1 MNWSFLEYITG
12 KKQPVFSEWYEEYRR
27 DFICPAKETTLSRL
41 SYVVF
46 DTETT
51 GLDIKTDHIIS
62 LGAVKIQNQE
72 LKMLDVF
79 SQRIKRSVP
88 QKEEAIKVHG
98 LIQTDIKGSEAR
110 DVLSAFFHYLG
121 SSVVVGHHVSF
132 DADMVNKLSSG
143 LGGGPIKNP
152 ILDTSFLAKRLD
164 NPLDIHNAD
173 NREYSLDALC
183 NRFHIVTKDRHTAL
197 GDAYLTALL
206 FMKLMK
212 EFEKKGVKNLG
223 QILR

>member
-1 MNWSFLEYITG
+1 MMWSFFRDILHKKTAITADWYKEY
-12 KKQPVFSEWYEEYRR
+12 QQ
-27 DFICPAKETTLSRL
+27 DFIQPAKNSKLSDL
-41 SYVVF
+41 CFSVF

-51 GLDIKTDHIIS
+51 GLDIKTDHVIS
-62 LGAVKIQNQE
+62 VGAVKIQHQE
-72 LKMLDVF
+72 LKIKDVF

-132 DADMVNKLSSG
+132 DAAMVNKLSSG
-143 LGGGPIKNP
+143 LDGGPIKNP

-183 NRFHIVTKDRHTAL
+183 QRFHIVTKDRHTAL
-197 GDAYLTALL
+197 GDAYLTGLL
-206 FMKLMK
+206 FLKLIR

-223 QILR
+223 QIQR